1 MANLPFNKN
10 FSDLAEQAVAKGQ
23 PLNAGTLGPYA
34 AIGPSQDNP
43 WMSAYAQQPDAATF
57 SRQGFNNDVA
67 DQVLAKIQSI
77 GPQASRTDSNSQNWG
92 TGFLSK
98 YLVNNGL
105 VPQKQKITQGTI
117 AAVQAQQPADFN
129 PAGTL
134 AAGKM
139 NYPGASG
146 TKIG

>member
-1 MANLPFNKN
+1 MVNQPFNKN

-23 PLNAGTLGPYA
+23 PLDAGTLGPYS

-43 WMSAYAQQPDAATF
+43 WMSAYAKQPDADTF

-67 DQVLAKIQSI
+67 NQALAKIQSF
-77 GPQASRTDSNSQNWG
+77 GAQPSWADPNSQNWS

-98 YLVNNGL
+98 YMINNGL
-105 VPQKQKITQGTI
+105 VPQEQKVTQGTI

-146 TKIG
+146 TKVG